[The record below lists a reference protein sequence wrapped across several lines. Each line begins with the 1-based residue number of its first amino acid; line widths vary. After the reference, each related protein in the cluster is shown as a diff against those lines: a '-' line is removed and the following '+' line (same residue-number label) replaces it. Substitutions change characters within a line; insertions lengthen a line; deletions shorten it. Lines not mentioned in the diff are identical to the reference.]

1 MKCIWFVSFPVLF
14 FTEGCFCSIGQ
25 ANITGG
31 ITFYPTIYWIRKR
44 MKWYGKCFRYN
55 SRWWKNKQQEHKI
68 LIQAKNQRP
77 HKAVSSPSPP
87 ALSLSLHPL
96 PSSTLL
102 PWLPVRFLSQ
112 ASAWLRALSG
122 TLFPLTSARLT
133 TSPPLSL
140 CSSVAFSRKP
150 TLLILVFVSTMP
162 LPIPWHSWH
171 PHIFF
176 SLTKYLPPSNS
187 NKMYFCSFLNHLSS
201 IPWNL
206 IFKKAEIGFGLL

>member
-1 MKCIWFVSFPVLF
+1 MNISIFFFSFRHLCVVMGIWKNKYWDKWEIPKMKCIWFVSFPVLF

-87 ALSLSLHPL
+87 ALSLFIPSPL
-96 PSSTLL
+96 PLCCL
-102 PWLPVRFLSQ
+102 GFQ
-112 ASAWLRALSG
+112 SG
-122 TLFPLTSARLT
+122 SCLGPQLGSGPCLEPSF
-133 TSPPLSL
+133 
-140 CSSVAFSRKP
+140 
-150 TLLILVFVSTMP
+150 
-162 LPIPWHSWH
+162 PWH
-171 PHIFF
+171 PQ
-176 SLTKYLPPSNS
+176 
-187 NKMYFCSFLNHLSS
+187 
-201 IPWNL
+201 
-206 IFKKAEIGFGLL
+206 G